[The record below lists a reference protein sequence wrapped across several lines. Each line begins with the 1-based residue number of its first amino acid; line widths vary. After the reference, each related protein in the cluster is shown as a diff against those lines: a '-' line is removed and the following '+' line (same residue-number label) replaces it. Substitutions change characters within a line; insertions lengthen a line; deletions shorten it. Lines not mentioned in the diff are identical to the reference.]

1 VTKNEVVQRLQ
12 EIRRVASEVRN
23 LINSGAPGDKVHE
36 TIAELGTLTRG
47 LQDEVR
53 RTGVLG
59 VIPDPREPVD
69 D

>member
-36 TIAELGTLTRG
+36 TISEPSPGG
-47 LQDEVR
+47 C
-53 RTGVLG
+53 RTKCDARVSSA
-59 VIPDPREPVD
+59 
-69 D
+69 